1 MQRILKLFILSLIFT
16 MLGIFLAIQSEKI
29 VLSDGH
35 CLVSEPGWEF
45 RLMVAIPMGIIPL
58 AGYTVFCL
66 ITTQKANGGIFQM
79 QNKTMIVF
87 GIVLIIFAFSLLIT
101 REPII
106 APMYKNSSKVWLTES
121 VRKGN
126 RMKRN
131 AMMISNVMEY
141 GGYCT
146 GGIGLVFLLA
156 GLIQKPKREKV

>member
-1 MQRILKLFILSLIFT
+1 
-16 MLGIFLAIQSEKI
+16 
-29 VLSDGH
+29 
-35 CLVSEPGWEF
+35 
-45 RLMVAIPMGIIPL
+45 
-58 AGYTVFCL
+58 
-66 ITTQKANGGIFQM
+66 M